1 MTLAKLWNNNS
12 HISKTGDESFL
23 HNKIDISPLE
33 FYQYDLKR
41 SSKLYDNEAI
51 LSGKLVL

>member
-1 MTLAKLWNNNS
+1 MTIAKVWNNNS
-12 HISKTGDESFL
+12 HISKTGNESFL
-23 HNKIDISPLE
+23 HNKTDLE
-33 FYQYDLKR
+33 FYQYDLER